1 VGSGSQAASRKVVEP
16 TASAVISGLPA
27 RPRLKLHLRA
37 IAVAPD
43 RTLLLGE
50 GRQFLLNGDTYA
62 RVIPLLDGTRAAEEV
77 LEQLRAEVPTSDV
90 YYAMVA
96 LQANGHIEETDD
108 RLPSEAAA
116 YWSALGF
123 DAATAAARLRDSW
136 VQPVAAGE
144 ADCVALVE
152 VLGEAGLNVRPALLC
167 RDAARRLEGAA
178 CPWALMVVIT
188 DDYLRP
194 ELAMLN
200 DAALSRRTPW
210 LLLKADGI
218 VPWVGPI
225 FVPTE
230 TGCWACLAQRVEA
243 NREVEAYVQGISEGA
258 RPWPSPINLA
268 ASRRAAMSIAASEVA
283 RWLVA
288 GARGQGSPLLGRLRS
303 LDMSRMTLDEHVLSA
318 RPQCASCGE
327 GGVLAPRR
335 VVLERRPRAQS
346 RDGGYR
352 SEPPEVTLDRLRRHV
367 SPITGVA
374 RGLFRST
381 AADDP
386 LLHVYVTGQNLAL
399 RSGSLRQLRRLI
411 RGGSCGKG
419 ISDVQAQV
427 SGLAEAIERYS
438 GVFRGEE
445 PREASSLRRLGDR
458 AVDPRSIMLYSEAQY
473 KDRDRWNEYDTGLD
487 LVPLPFDED
496 AEMDWSPVWSLSRG
510 EFRLLPTSYLYYSYP
525 TPETAFYCLPDSN
538 GCAAGTSL
546 EDAVLQGFLELIE
559 RDAVAL
565 WWYNRVRRPGV
576 DLDSVDH
583 PYVQQLRGRYQQL
596 GRELWALD
604 VTSDLGVPAMVALSR
619 RVHDRE
625 EAILFAPAAHLDP
638 EIALL
643 RALTEL
649 NQMLPGNEPAVGGAG
664 REYDDPAARAWWAT
678 ATVGGHP
685 YLQPSDIEPATR
697 LDRGRPG
704 GLTELRESV
713 QFLQHLV
720 EVRGLEVLVLDQT
733 RPDIDVPVVKVIVPG
748 LRHFWARFA
757 PGRLYDV
764 PVLLGWQALPTPEE
778 GLNPISIFI

>member
-1 VGSGSQAASRKVVEP
+1 MISALP
-16 TASAVISGLPA
+16 T
-27 RPRLKLHLRA
+27 RPRLKPHLRA

-43 RTLLLGE
+43 RTLLLAE
-50 GRQFLLNGDTYA
+50 GRQFLLNGEAYA
-62 RVIPLLDGTRAAEEV
+62 RVIPLLDGTRGPEEV
-77 LEQLRAEVPTSDV
+77 LQQLRPEVPASDA
-90 YYAMVA
+90 YYAMIS
-96 LQANGHIEETDD
+96 LQVNGHIEETDD
-108 RLPSEAAA
+108 RLPREVAA

-123 DAATAAARLRDSW
+123 DAATAVARLTDSR
-136 VQPVAAGE
+136 VQPVVAGE
-144 ADCVALVE
+144 ADGVALVE
-152 VLGEAGLNVRPALLC
+152 ALGQAGLNVGPALSGH
-167 RDAARRLEGAA
+167 DAARRLESAV
-178 CPWALMVVIT
+178 CPWACMVVIT

-194 ELAMLN
+194 ELALLN
-200 DAALSRRTPW
+200 EAVLSRRMPW

-218 VPWVGPI
+218 IPWVGPL

-243 NREVEAYVQGISEGA
+243 NREVEAYVQGLSGGS
-258 RPWPSPINLA
+258 RSGPSPVSLPT
-268 ASRRAAMSIAASEVA
+268 SRRAAMAIAASEVA

-288 GARGQGSPLLGRLRS
+288 GAQGQGSPLLGRLLS
-303 LDMSRMTLDEHVLSA
+303 LDMSRMVLDEHVLSA
-318 RPQCASCGE
+318 RPQCHSCGND
-327 GGVLAPRR
+327 GILTPRS
-335 VVLERRPRAQS
+335 VVLEHRPRGPS

-352 SEPPEVTLDRLRRHV
+352 SEPPEVTLDRFRRHV

-381 AADDP
+381 APDDP

-419 ISDVQAQV
+419 ISDAQAQV
-427 SGLAEAIERYS
+427 SGIAEAVERYS

-445 PREASSLRRLGDR
+445 PRQASSLRRLGDQ
-458 AVDPRSIMLYSEAQY
+458 AIDPRSSMLYSEAQY
-473 KDRDRWNEYDTGLD
+473 KDRDRWNEHDTGLD

-496 AEMDWSPVWSLSRG
+496 AEMDWSPVWSLSRA

-525 TPETAFYCLPDSN
+525 SPETAFYCLPNSN
-538 GCAAGTSL
+538 GCAAGASV

-559 RDAVAL
+559 RDSVAL
-565 WWYNRVRRPGV
+565 WWYNRARRPGV

-583 PYVQQLRGRYQQL
+583 PYVQQLRDRYREL
-596 GRELWALD
+596 GRDLWVLD

-619 RVHDRE
+619 RVHGGE

-643 RALTEL
+643 RALSEL

-664 REYDDPAARAWWAT
+664 REYDDPAARSWWAT
-678 ATVGGHP
+678 ATVAGHA
-685 YLQPSDIEPATR
+685 YLRPSDTAPPTR
-697 LDRGRPG
+697 LDRGG
-704 GLTELRESV
+704 AVELSDLRESV

-720 EVRGLEVLVLDQT
+720 EGRGLEVLVLDQT
-733 RPDIDVPVVKVIVPG
+733 RPDIDIPVVRVIVPG

-764 PVLLGWQALPTPEE
+764 PVQLGWQPLPTPEE
-778 GLNPISIFI
+778 GLNPIPIFI